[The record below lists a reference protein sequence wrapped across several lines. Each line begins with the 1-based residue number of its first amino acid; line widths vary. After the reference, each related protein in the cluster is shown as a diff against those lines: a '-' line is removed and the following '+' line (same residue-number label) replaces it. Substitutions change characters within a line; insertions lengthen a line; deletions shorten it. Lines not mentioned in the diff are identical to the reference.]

1 MLSPE
6 DKEMQ
11 ALSEVA
17 DYMARS
23 VKSVPPETTIQEAG
37 QVMAKFNIGSLLVVK
52 EGEYAGI
59 ITETDLARKGM
70 AKGINP
76 EKTTVQALMS
86 SPILSIESHKTV
98 EEAHA
103 LMKAKGIRHLGV
115 TEAGKIVG
123 LVSLSDL
130 IRYYTSYFQMS
141 E

>member
-1 MLSPE
+1 MLNPE
-6 DKEMQ
+6 EKEMQ
-11 ALSEVA
+11 ALAEVA
-17 DYMARS
+17 DYMARAIKTVS
-23 VKSVPPETTIQEAG
+23 PETTIQEAG

-52 EGEYAGI
+52 GGEYAGI

-86 SPILSIESHKTV
+86 APIISIESHKAV

-130 IRYYTSYFQMS
+130 IRYYASYFQMS

>member
-1 MLSPE
+1 MLNPE

-11 ALSEVA
+11 ALAEVA

-23 VKSVPPETTIQEAG
+23 IKTVSPETTIQEAG
-37 QVMAKFNIGSLLVVK
+37 RLMAKFNIGSLLVVK
-52 EGEYAGI
+52 DGEYVGI
-59 ITETDLARKGM
+59 LTETDLARKGM

-76 EKTTVQALMS
+76 ETTTVQTLMS
-86 SPILSIESHKTV
+86 APIISIESHKAV

-103 LMKAKGIRHLGV
+103 FMKAKGIRHLGV

-123 LVSLSDL
+123 IVSLSDL
-130 IRYYTSYFQMS
+130 IRYYASYFQMS